1 MKKIVIYARVST
13 ERQEEQKTIQSQLA
27 ELREICKDFQIV
39 EEYIDNG
46 WSGETLD
53 RPALDKLRNNA
64 KDGLFEAV
72 CIHSIDRLSRS
83 LYHQGILVEE
93 FKKRG
98 IGIFIK
104 DKPIEDTPEAEL
116 LFNMLGAVAQYE
128 KAKILERT
136 KRGRLYKARRGI
148 VVGTRGPFGY
158 DYIKKIKERE
168 GYYEVNP
175 EKADTVKLIFNL
187 YLELGSICGVAKTL
201 TKKGIK
207 PPQGIAWRQSSLK
220 RILTDESYI
229 GTTYFNKT
237 QAIEGN
243 RNSKKYRKLVN
254 SRRRKRDKSEWIP
267 ITIPSILNKDT
278 FTAVQKLIK
287 KNHRANNQKYP
298 YLLSGGL
305 VRCIECGST
314 YCGAMCHGYP
324 SYRCTN
330 RSSRFPLPQNCKS
343 PQITGKKLENAVW
356 DSIYKTIM
364 NPQILINHIKGLNKK
379 FIKGKED
386 LEKDKQN
393 YLRERHNL
401 DKGKDRLLD
410 IFTEGSISKNDY
422 LKKVGELSIR
432 REELNIKISRIE
444 ARLNQAIDRPLFIQD
459 IKYFCSLAKER
470 LDSFTF
476 QDKQKF
482 LRYLVDKIILDSKN
496 RKVKIIGCIPV
507 GNNKIMQLP
516 SFKSAAEFS
525 IPMSNVFS
533 CTNCLKFEIQ
543 VRV

>member
-1 MKKIVIYARVST
+1 MKKVAIYARVST
-13 ERQEEQKTIQSQLA
+13 ERQEQQNTIQSQLA

-39 EEYIDNG
+39 KEYIDDG

-93 FKKRG
+93 FKKRE
-98 IGIFIK
+98 ISIFIK
-104 DKPIEDTPEAEL
+104 NKPIEDTPEAEL

-148 VVGTRGPFGY
+148 VVGTRAPFGY
-158 DYIKKIKERE
+158 DYIKKTKERE
-168 GYYEVNP
+168 GYYKVNP
-175 EKADTVKLIFNL
+175 GKAEIVKLIFNL
-187 YLELGSICGVAKTL
+187 YLELGSICGVAKAL
-201 TKKGIK
+201 TKKAIK

-243 RNSKKYRKLVN
+243 SNSKKYRKLVN

-267 ITIPSILNKDT
+267 IPITPILNKET
-278 FTAVQKLIK
+278 FAAVQKLIK
-287 KNHRANNQKYP
+287 KNHRANNQKYL

-305 VRCIECGST
+305 IRCAECGST
-314 YCGAMCHGYP
+314 FYGTTCHGY
-324 SYRCTN
+324 SAYRCAN
-330 RSSRFPLPQNCKS
+330 RDNRFPLPQNCKS
-343 PQITGKKLENAVW
+343 PQISGKKLENAVW
-356 DSIYKTIM
+356 NSIYKAII
-364 NPQILINHIKGLNKK
+364 NPKILINHIKYLNKK
-379 FIKGKED
+379 VIKDKEG
-386 LEKDKQN
+386 LEKEKQN
-393 YLRERHNL
+393 YLREKHNL

-410 IFTEGSISKNDY
+410 IFTEGAISKNDY
-422 LKKVGELSIR
+422 SKKVDELDRR
-432 REELNIKISRIE
+432 REELNIRISRIGKS
-444 ARLNQAIDRPLFIQD
+444 LNQAIDRPLFIQD
-459 IKYFCSLAKER
+459 IKYFCNLAKKKIN
-470 LDSFTF
+470 SFTF
-476 QDKQKF
+476 LEKQRF
-482 LRYLVDKIILDSKN
+482 LRYLIDKIILDSKN
-496 RKVKIIGCIPV
+496 RKATIIGCIPV
-507 GNNKIMQLP
+507 GNNKSIQLP
-516 SFKSAAEFS
+516 SFKSVAEFS
-525 IPMSNVFS
+525 ISRATVFNY
-533 CTNCLKFEIQ
+533 TNCTRFEIE

>member
-1 MKKIVIYARVST
+1 MKKVAIYARVST

-39 EEYIDNG
+39 EEYIDDG

-64 KDGLFEAV
+64 RDGLFEAV

-93 FKKRG
+93 FKKRV
-98 IGIFIK
+98 ISIFIK

-158 DYIKKIKERE
+158 DYIKKTKERE

-201 TKKGIK
+201 TKKEIK

-229 GTTYFNKT
+229 GTTYYNKT

-254 SRRRKRDKSEWIP
+254 SRKRKRDKSEWIP
-267 ITIPSILNKDT
+267 ITIPSILNKET
-278 FTAVQKLIK
+278 FIAVQKLIK

-314 YCGAMCHGYP
+314 FGGAMCHGYP
-324 SYRCTN
+324 TYRCTN
-330 RSSRFPLPQNCKS
+330 RSSRFPLPQNCRS
-343 PQITGKKLENAVW
+343 PQISGKKLENTVW
-356 DSIYKTIM
+356 GLIYKVIM
-364 NPQILINHIKGLNKK
+364 NPRILINHIKDLNEKV
-379 FIKGKED
+379 IKDKED
-386 LEKDKQN
+386 LEKEKQN

-422 LKKVGELSIR
+422 LKKAGELSRR

-444 ARLNQAIDRPLFIQD
+444 AKLNQAIDRPLFIQD
-459 IKYFCSLAKER
+459 IKYFCSIAKER

-482 LRYLVDKIILDSKN
+482 LRYLLDKIILDSKN
-496 RKVKIIGCIPV
+496 RKMKIIGCIPV

-525 IPMSNVFS
+525 IPVSDVFS
-533 CTNCLKFEIQ
+533 CTNCLKFELE
-543 VRV
+543 VKV

>member
-13 ERQEEQKTIQSQLA
+13 ERQEEQKTIQSQLV

-39 EEYIDNG
+39 EEYIDDG

-148 VVGTRGPFGY
+148 VVGTRAPFGY
-158 DYIKKIKERE
+158 DYIKKTKERE
-168 GYYEVNP
+168 GYYEVNS

-267 ITIPSILNKDT
+267 ITIPSILNKET

-305 VRCIECGST
+305 IRCIECGST
-314 YCGAMCHGYP
+314 YCGAMCHEYP
-324 SYRCTN
+324 NYRCTN
-330 RSSRFPLPQNCKS
+330 RSSRFPFPQNCKS
-343 PQITGKKLENAVW
+343 PQISGKKLENAVW
-356 DSIYKTIM
+356 DSIYKAIM
-364 NPQILINHIKGLNKK
+364 NPQILINHIKDLNKK
-379 FIKGKED
+379 VIKGKED
-386 LEKDKQN
+386 LEKEKQN

-401 DKGKDRLLD
+401 DKGKDKLLD
-410 IFTEGSISKNDY
+410 IFTERSISKNDY
-422 LKKVGELSIR
+422 LKKADELSRR

-444 ARLNQAIDRPLFIQD
+444 ARSNQVINRPLFIQD

-496 RKVKIIGCIPV
+496 RKAKIIGCIPA
-507 GNNKIMQLP
+507 GSNKIIQLP

-525 IPMSNVFS
+525 VPISDVFS